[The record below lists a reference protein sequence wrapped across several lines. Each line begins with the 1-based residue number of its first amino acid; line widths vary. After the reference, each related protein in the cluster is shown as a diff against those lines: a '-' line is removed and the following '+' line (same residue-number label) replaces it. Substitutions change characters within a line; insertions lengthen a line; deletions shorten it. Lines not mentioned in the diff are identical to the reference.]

1 MERRLAVIVAADVVG
16 YSALMERDEAG
27 TFERLKAGRKELF
40 EPEIERHHG
49 RIFKLMG
56 DGLLA
61 EFSSVVDALECAVA
75 LQRGLAERNASFP
88 EADRIQIRIGVNLG
102 EVIVEGED
110 RFGEGVNVAARLE
123 QLARPGDIYVSGK
136 VAKEVGKKLAFDFE
150 PMGEQKVKNLAEP
163 VAVYRVRLEGDG
175 SSRFRGLAK
184 RRAGERQG
192 WARRWEPFAVVAVLL
207 MAVLMAVVNTGLWFR
222 PWEPK
227 FEPELPLPE
236 KPSIAIMP
244 FTNMSGDPQQDY
256 FADGMTDSLITDLSR
271 VSGLFVIAR
280 NSTFSYKGRTI
291 DPRQA
296 ARELGVRYVLEG
308 SIQRAGNS
316 VRINA
321 QLIDATTDGHAWA
334 DRYDGSMA
342 DVFAL
347 QDKVTQSIASAL
359 AVSLTSPE
367 QRLLSQQ
374 ETKVPAAYDA
384 FLRGWEHYRRTT
396 PEDFAKSI
404 PCFEE
409 AIRLDPDYARAY
421 AALAMVYILAYD
433 WGWSGSLGLSSSE
446 AFSKV
451 QHYLAEGQKRPT
463 STSFQAAA
471 AYWVKF
477 GEGDIVLDFYKKA
490 IALDPSDSWSYA
502 YLALAQTGIRR
513 QSEAMANIKTAMRL
527 DPHYPPVFLL
537 ILGLVQ
543 LSSGDY
549 EQASRSLNQATK
561 LNPDNEY
568 TLLVL
573 AATYGYLDR
582 KQEAESVIAR
592 YNDLR
597 AKRGDTPL
605 TMNAIPKFFSG
616 QYTTDNVLRKGL
628 RLASVP
634 ERLQGSEFAV
644 KNRLRADEIRNLLF
658 GHRLR
663 GRTITNGNEHAAEI
677 TPQGFANVTGD
688 WGTITA
694 ASTSFKGDEVCFAEA
709 GGGSFCVSILRNPN
723 GSRLVENEYI
733 WLDKT
738 GVFPFS
744 QIE

>member
-61 EFSSVVDALECAVA
+61 EFSSVVDALECAVT
-75 LQRGLAERNASFP
+75 LQRGLTERNASFP
-88 EADRIQIRIGVNLG
+88 EADRIQMRIGVNLG
-102 EVIVEGED
+102 EVIVEGDD

-123 QLARPGDIYVSGK
+123 QLAGPGDIYVSGK

-150 PMGEQKVKNLAEP
+150 PMGEQRVKNLAEP

-175 SSRFRGLAK
+175 SSRYRDLAK
-184 RRAGERQG
+184 RRTGERQG
-192 WARRWEPFAVVAVLL
+192 RARRWAPFAVAAVLL
-207 MAVLMAVVNTGLWFR
+207 MAVATAGLWFR
-222 PWEPK
+222 PWEPN
-227 FEPELPLPE
+227 FQPDLPLPD
-236 KPSIAIMP
+236 KPSIAVMP

-256 FADGMTDSLITDLSR
+256 FADGMTDNLITDLSR

-280 NSTFSYKGRTI
+280 NSTFSYKGKTV
-291 DPRQA
+291 DPRQVA
-296 ARELGVRYVLEG
+296 HELGVRYVLEG

-347 QDKVTQSIASAL
+347 QDKVTQNIANAL

-367 QRLLSQQ
+367 ERLLSQQ

-384 FLRGWEHYRRTT
+384 FLRGWEHYRRTS

-404 PCFEE
+404 PYFEE
-409 AIRLDPDYARAY
+409 AIRLDPDYGRAY

-433 WGWSGSLGLSSSE
+433 WRWSGSLGISSWE
-446 AFSKV
+446 AWNRA
-451 QHYLAEGQKRPT
+451 QRYLAEAVKRPT
-463 STSFQAAA
+463 STSYQAAA
-471 AYWVKF
+471 NFFVKS
-477 GEGDIVLDFYKKA
+477 GVDEGLLDFYKKA
-490 IALDPSDSWSYA
+490 IALDPSDSWNYA
-502 YLALAQTGIRR
+502 YLAWIQVGLER
-513 QSEAMANIKTAMRL
+513 QSEAMPNIKAAMRL
-527 DPHYPPVFLL
+527 DPHYPPVFLH

-543 LSSGDY
+543 LSTGEY
-549 EQASRSLNQATK
+549 EQAVRSLKQATNR
-561 LNPDNEY
+561 NPDNEY

-573 AATYGYLDR
+573 AAAYGYLDR
-582 KQEAESVIAR
+582 RQEAEPTIAR
-592 YNDLR
+592 FNQIR
-597 AKRGDTPL
+597 TKRGDIPL
-605 TMNAIPKFFSG
+605 TIDTIPKLFAA
-616 QYTTDNVLRKGL
+616 QYASDTVLRKGL
-628 RLASVP
+628 RLAGVP
-634 ERLQGSEFAV
+634 ERLEGSEFAV
-644 KNRLRADEIRNLLF
+644 KNRLRANEICNLLF
-658 GHRLR
+658 GHRLH
-663 GRTITNGNEHAAEI
+663 GRTIAGGNEHAADI
-677 TPQGFANVTGD
+677 TPEGLANLTGD
-688 WGTITA
+688 WGTLTA
-694 ASTSFKGDEVCFAEA
+694 ATTSFKGDEVCFLEA
-709 GGGSFCVSILRNPN
+709 GGGSFCATILRNPA
-723 GSRLVENEYI
+723 GTRLVENEYI
-733 WLDKT
+733 WLDRT
-738 GVFPFS
+738 GAFPFS